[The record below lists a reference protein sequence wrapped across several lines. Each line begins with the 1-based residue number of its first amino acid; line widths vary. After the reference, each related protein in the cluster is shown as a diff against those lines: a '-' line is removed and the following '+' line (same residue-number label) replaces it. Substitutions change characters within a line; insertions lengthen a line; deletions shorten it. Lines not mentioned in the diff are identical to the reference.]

1 MSLFLMVK
9 RTINQVTLFLTA
21 KQKATYLR
29 LLPRTILARLMLLI
43 AILLAISIY
52 GSLKIFD
59 YFDREPRAEMAAL
72 QAVTIVNYTRA
83 SLIASHENRRNALL
97 SELSGREG
105 VRVYA
110 ADFMEEIEP
119 LPNDPFVQLIAKKI
133 RQRLGEETII
143 SVNHYDIPGLW
154 ISFNVEL
161 DDFWVVIPKIQVDRP
176 FPLHWLGWAALIG
189 LLSLIGAYITAA
201 RINRPLNLLASAAD
215 KLRNGEPAPKLPE
228 DSLDELREVNQTFNE
243 MADAL
248 VRLDSERTLLLAGV
262 SHDIRTPL
270 ARLRL
275 AVEMLSEQES
285 VLMKEGMIDDIADM
299 DNIIHQFS
307 DFVRGVEGES
317 TRMMDI
323 NVLLSS
329 LAERQARAGRKLEV
343 KLSPT
348 YFIPL
353 RPLAMQ
359 RLLDNLVG
367 NAYAYT
373 KGDVTV
379 ESHIMADKIVISVL
393 DRGPGIPAEH
403 AQRLLR
409 PFERLDS
416 ARTKNEGG
424 SGLGLAICNRI
435 AKLHQG
441 SLELINRA
449 DGGLEARLLLPI
461 QQRY

>member
-1 MSLFLMVK
+1 
-9 RTINQVTLFLTA
+9 
-21 KQKATYLR
+21 LR

-43 AILLAISIY
+43 ATLLAISIY

-110 ADFMEEIEP
+110 ADFMEQIEP
-119 LPNDPFVQLIAKKI
+119 LPQDPFVQLIAKKI
-133 RQRLGEETII
+133 RERLGEETII
-143 SVNHYDIPGLW
+143 TVNHYGISGLW

-176 FPLHWLGWAALIG
+176 FPLHWLGWGALIG
-189 LLSLIGAYITAA
+189 LLSLAGAYITAA
-201 RINRPLNLLASAAD
+201 RINRPLNLLAKAAD
-215 KLRNGEPAPKLPE
+215 KLRNGEQAPKLPE
-228 DSLDELREVNQTFNE
+228 DNLDELRAVNQTFNE
-243 MADAL
+243 MAEAL
-248 VRLDSERTLLLAGV
+248 VRLDAERTLLLAGV

-275 AVEMLSEQES
+275 AVEMLPDDEANP
-285 VLMKEGMIDDIADM
+285 MKEGMIEDIADM
-299 DNIIHQFS
+299 DNIIHQFL

-323 NVLLSS
+323 NDLLKS
-329 LAERQARAGRKLEV
+329 LAERQSRAGRQLKV
-343 KLSPT
+343 TMGPT
-348 YFIPL
+348 YLIPI

-367 NAYAYT
+367 NAYAYS
-373 KGDVTV
+373 KDEVVV
-379 ESHIMADKIVISVL
+379 ESKITAEKIIISVL
-393 DRGPGIPAEH
+393 DRGPGIPADQAE
-403 AQRLLR
+403 RLLR
-409 PFERLDS
+409 PFERLNS

-435 AKLHQG
+435 AKLHHG
-441 SLELINRA
+441 SLELINR
-449 DGGLEARLLLPI
+449 DGGGLEARLSLPI
-461 QQRY
+461 QHY